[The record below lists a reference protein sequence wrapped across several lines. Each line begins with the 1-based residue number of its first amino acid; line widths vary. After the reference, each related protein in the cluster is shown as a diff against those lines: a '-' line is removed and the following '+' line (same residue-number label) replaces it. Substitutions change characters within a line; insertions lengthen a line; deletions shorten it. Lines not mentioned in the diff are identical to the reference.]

1 MHFND
6 GMSNC
11 ARMMGLLHLAAS
23 SLQKD
28 EMFPWCPSIYHH
40 LNLISNL
47 KYFRISHANSCAS
60 SLYIVVEK
68 DIVFYMVVYF
78 SRIKI

>member
-1 MHFND
+1 MHFYD

-23 SLQKD
+23 SLHKD
-28 EMFPWCPSIYHH
+28 EMFPWCLASVYHQ

-47 KYFRISHANSCAS
+47 KSF
-60 SLYIVVEK
+60 
-68 DIVFYMVVYF
+68 
-78 SRIKI
+78 